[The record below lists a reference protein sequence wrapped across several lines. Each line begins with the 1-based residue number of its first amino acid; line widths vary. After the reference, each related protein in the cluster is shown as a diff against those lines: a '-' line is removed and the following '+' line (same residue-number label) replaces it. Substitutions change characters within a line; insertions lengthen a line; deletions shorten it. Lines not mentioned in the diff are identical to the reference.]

1 MKRTLIRSLEENLNK
16 NVIIKGWV
24 HRVRRLKG
32 ITFIILRDRSGMVQC
47 VVDNKEP
54 IIHGLKCES
63 VLEVSGTVK
72 EGKNSLNNFELAVK
86 SLKVLSKVKED
97 LPIEINGE
105 ELNISL
111 DTMLNNRIL
120 SLRHEKKNAIF
131 RIQHI
136 IVEGFREFLSREG
149 FIEIFTPKIVAE
161 GAEGGT
167 ALFKLDY
174 FGRDAYLAQSPQ
186 FYKQMMVA
194 AGYERVFEIGNFF
207 RAEEHDTARHLN
219 QFMSM
224 DLELAFIEDEQD
236 IMDIEEEMLKHIIN
250 KLELEGARYFKML
263 NVDIPKIL
271 APIPRIEFED
281 AARVLKENYNKI
293 VTDND
298 LDPEGER
305 LLSEYAKEKYNSEFI
320 FVTNYSRK
328 KRPMYTMPKGIN
340 GTRSFDL
347 IFKGTEITSGGQR
360 IHDYDMLVESF
371 KIKGLNYEN
380 FSSYVN
386 VFKYGVPPHG
396 GLAIGLE
403 RLLALLLGI
412 NNIRETSAFPRDRS
426 RLTP

>member
-72 EGKNSLNNFELAVK
+72 EGKNSLNNFELAVE
-86 SLKVLSKVKED
+86 SLKVLSKVEED

-194 AGYERVFEIGNFF
+194 SGYERVFEIGNFF

-219 QFMSM
+219 QFTSM

-328 KRPMYTMPKGIN
+328 KRPMYTMPKDIN

>member
-72 EGKNSLNNFELAVK
+72 EGKNSLNNFELAVE
-86 SLKVLSKVKED
+86 SLKVLSKVEED

-194 AGYERVFEIGNFF
+194 SGYERVFEIGNFF

-219 QFMSM
+219 QFTSM
-224 DLELAFIEDEQD
+224 DIELAFIEDEQD

-412 NNIRETSAFPRDRS
+412 NNIRETSSFPRDRS

>member
-24 HRVRRLKG
+24 HRIRRLKG

-86 SLKVLSKVKED
+86 SLKVLSKVEED

-120 SLRHEKKNAIF
+120 SLRHEKKNTIF

-167 ALFKLDY
+167 ALFKLNY

-194 AGYERVFEIGNFF
+194 SGYERVFEIGNFF

-219 QFMSM
+219 QFTSM

-236 IMDIEEEMLKHIIN
+236 IMDIEEEMLKHILN
-250 KLELEGARYFKML
+250 KLELEGAGYFKLL
-263 NVDIPKIL
+263 NADIPKIL

-305 LLSEYAKEKYNSEFI
+305 LLSEYAKEKYNSDFI

>member
-86 SLKVLSKVKED
+86 SLKVLSKVEED

-167 ALFKLDY
+167 ALFKLNY

-194 AGYERVFEIGNFF
+194 SGYERVFEIGNFF

-219 QFMSM
+219 QFTSM

-263 NVDIPKIL
+263 NVDIPKIV

-320 FVTNYSRK
+320 FITNYSRK

>member
-1 MKRTLIRSLEENLNK
+1 MKRTLIRSLEENLNE

-47 VVDNKEP
+47 VVDNKDP

-72 EGKNSLNNFELAVK
+72 EGKNSLNNFELAVE
-86 SLKVLSKVKED
+86 SLKVLSKVEED
-97 LPIEINGE
+97 LPIEINSE

-174 FGRDAYLAQSPQ
+174 FGKDAYLAQSPQ

-219 QFMSM
+219 QFTSM

-250 KLELEGARYFKML
+250 KLELEGARCFKIL

-271 APIPRIEFED
+271 APIPRIEFEY

-371 KIKGLNYEN
+371 EIKGLNYEN

>member
-1 MKRTLIRSLEENLNK
+1 MKRTLIRSLEENLNE

-47 VVDNKEP
+47 VVDNKDP

-72 EGKNSLNNFELAVK
+72 EGKNSLNNFELAVE
-86 SLKVLSKVKED
+86 SLKVLSKVEED
-97 LPIEINGE
+97 LPIEINSE

-174 FGRDAYLAQSPQ
+174 FRKDAYLAQSPQ

-219 QFMSM
+219 QFTSM

-250 KLELEGARYFKML
+250 KLELEGARCFKIL

-271 APIPRIEFED
+271 APIPRIEFEY

-371 KIKGLNYEN
+371 EIKGLNYEN

>member
-1 MKRTLIRSLEENLNK
+1 MKRTLIRSLGENLNK

-63 VLEVSGTVK
+63 VLEVSGTIK

-86 SLKVLSKVKED
+86 SLKVLSKVEED

-219 QFMSM
+219 QFTSM

-371 KIKGLNYEN
+371 KFKGLNYEN

>member
-72 EGKNSLNNFELAVK
+72 EGKNSLNNFELAVE
-86 SLKVLSKVKED
+86 SLKVLSKVEED

-167 ALFKLDY
+167 ALFKLNY

-194 AGYERVFEIGNFF
+194 SGYERVFEIGNFF

-219 QFMSM
+219 QFTSM
-224 DLELAFIEDEQD
+224 DLEVAFIEDEQD
-236 IMDIEEEMLKHIIN
+236 IMDIEEEMLKHILN
-250 KLELEGARYFKML
+250 KLELEGNRYFKLL
-263 NVDIPKIL
+263 NLDIPKIL
-271 APIPRIEFED
+271 ASIPRVEFED

-305 LLSEYAKEKYNSEFI
+305 LLSEYAKEKYNSDFI

-371 KIKGLNYEN
+371 KIKGLNHEN